1 MYKRLILLI
10 FVLLF
15 AAACAAP
22 AGDSGATTTETDSGA
37 SEAAGEEM
45 AEPGEPKQGGILT
58 YGLVGDP
65 PALDPHTQRGAA
77 DATVKAQVYDTL
89 LTWDREMNAVPRL
102 AESWEIVDDTT
113 IQFKLREG
121 VKFHDGSEMTAEDV
135 VFSYERIQNPDTG
148 ATAAGFL
155 KDVTFEVIDTYTVQM
170 NLPAPNAAIFQNL
183 CRGDTAIVSKAWVEG
198 GADLNQ
204 EMMGT
209 GPFTYVGREPG
220 VSLEIA
226 RNPDYFRAPL
236 PYLDGVKFIP
246 YADETAKVT
255 AIRTGE
261 IDFIDYVPWID
272 MDEIEGLANA
282 G

>member
-121 VKFHDGSEMTAEDV
+121 VKFH
-135 VFSYERIQNPDTG
+135 
-148 ATAAGFL
+148 
-155 KDVTFEVIDTYTVQM
+155 
-170 NLPAPNAAIFQNL
+170 
-183 CRGDTAIVSKAWVEG
+183 
-198 GADLNQ
+198 
-204 EMMGT
+204 
-209 GPFTYVGREPG
+209 
-220 VSLEIA
+220 
-226 RNPDYFRAPL
+226 
-236 PYLDGVKFIP
+236 
-246 YADETAKVT
+246 
-255 AIRTGE
+255 
-261 IDFIDYVPWID
+261 
-272 MDEIEGLANA
+272 
-282 G
+282 